1 MSPSHSVP
9 VIGQYPD
16 RFSAA
21 VFRNPVITGET
32 STTDIPDWYFAEFGF
47 DYPIA
52 SSSRASPTSD
62 ARAKPPVMTGETFT
76 KLEAM
81 SPIFHVDKVK
91 APVLLLIGLN
101 DRRVAPTHGIEYYHA
116 LKARGQEVEMLTF
129 EGESHPLD
137 GVECARVGWEAG
149 RDWFNARRK

>member
-1 MSPSHSVP
+1 M
-9 VIGQYPD
+9 IGQFPD

-21 VFRNPVITGET
+21 VFRNPVVTCET

-47 DYPIA
+47 DYPVA
-52 SSSRASPTSD
+52 SSSRASPVSE
-62 ARAKPPVMTGETFT
+62 ARAKPPLMTGAAFT
-76 KLEAM
+76 KLETM
-81 SPIFHVDKVK
+81 SPIYYVDKVK
-91 APVLLLIGLN
+91 VPVLLLVGLS

-116 LKARGQEVEMLTF
+116 LKARGRKVDMLTF

-149 RDWFNARRK
+149 RDWFNSFRK